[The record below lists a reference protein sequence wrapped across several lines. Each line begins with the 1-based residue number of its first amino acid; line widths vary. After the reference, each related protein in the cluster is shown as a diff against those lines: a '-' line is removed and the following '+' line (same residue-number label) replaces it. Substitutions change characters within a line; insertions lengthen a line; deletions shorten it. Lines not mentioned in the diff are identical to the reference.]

1 MRSFGSLALRAG
13 VLVVGLGLLGGCAA
27 KRAAVPLGE
36 WRGEGTAV
44 VLEQRKEEGGYS
56 LAKGHR
62 GRYPTWLRIERV
74 ADAPRERL
82 RLEIVSEKGDVQM
95 KDREKVHII
104 AVLEEAWR
112 SEDDKAVLYR
122 LVEMGGT
129 TDGTEPKPDREAL
142 GPLWASCM
150 VRNGAQVLQIHYME
164 GFEDTFAFHG
174 DRLEKHGSFVSDQ
187 DAGWVRWT
195 ERLRRR
201 G

>member
-1 MRSFGSLALRAG
+1 
-13 VLVVGLGLLGGCAA
+13 
-27 KRAAVPLGE
+27 
-36 WRGEGTAV
+36 
-44 VLEQRKEEGGYS
+44 LEQRKEGEGYG

-62 GRYPTWLRIERV
+62 GQYPTRLKIERV

-95 KDREKVHII
+95 KDREQVHII

-112 SEDDKAVLYR
+112 SADEQAVLYR
-122 LVEMGGT
+122 LVELGGT
-129 TDGTEPKPDREAL
+129 TDGTEPKPDTEAL
-142 GPLWASCM
+142 GPLWASCV

-164 GFEDTFAFHG
+164 GFEDTFAFRG

-187 DAGWVRWT
+187 DAGWVRWV